1 MEVITTTIQD
11 MKKQKMAI
19 ALQLMQSQETKD
31 KLSHTEIGLFT
42 GFASRL
48 AQLEARCVV
57 VTVAM
62 CGVVL
67 RGIKLIPIVYRINL
81 RDDWMP

>member
-31 KLSHTEIGLFT
+31 QLSHTEISLFT

-48 AQLEARCVV
+48 AQLE
-57 VTVAM
+57 
-62 CGVVL
+62 
-67 RGIKLIPIVYRINL
+67 VYCIAL
-81 RDDWMP
+81 